1 MVVASLVLATQT
13 FVLPRND
20 YQLSQIPQSLLPLA
34 ATLAGV
40 VAALLL
46 MRHILPRTPMVNQVM
61 LEPPDE
67 EELEEIAQR
76 EAMVTWGHLVA
87 KHGKTTTP
95 LVPAGKARFGDD
107 LIDVIS
113 DGEVIDRGVD
123 IRVVDVQGNR
133 VLVERVEPS

>member
-1 MVVASLVLATQT
+1 
-13 FVLPRND
+13 
-20 YQLSQIPQSLLPLA
+20 
-34 ATLAGV
+34 
-40 VAALLL
+40 
-46 MRHILPRTPMVNQVM
+46 MVNQVL

-67 EELEEIAQR
+67 EKLEEISRR
-76 EAMVTWGHLVA
+76 EAMVTWDHLVT

-123 IRVVDVQGNR
+123 IRVVEVQGNR